1 MDKKLIKN
9 YIYNIMFQLVKIII
23 PLITLPYTYA
33 HIGAATLGISDF
45 AYNIAG
51 WFILFGVLGVNT
63 YGNREI
69 AKVRDN
75 QDELNRTFWEILWM
89 KMINMSLASICY
101 FVYVIFFVTKNQF
114 IYYLTGLSLL
124 ASATDIVWLYYGV
137 EDFKKASIRN
147 IIVKLIGV
155 ALILSFVK
163 RPDQLW
169 LYVVFT
175 CGSELIGQLIMF
187 LQLKQYVQYRKVSL
201 KDAYN
206 HHFKATFALFVP
218 TIAISVY
225 TMLDQTMIGFLHSEL
240 HLNYYK
246 TSMSFIKMFLYFITS
261 IGEVIL
267 PRMTNVYYNSESGES
282 QAKALINTTM
292 KIAMLLALPM
302 CFGMIGVASYL
313 IPWYAPSALELAPLI
328 MLGCPIIIFISM
340 SNVTGIQYL
349 VPTGNYSVYSRSV
362 IMGACINALVNL
374 ALISSLGAYGAII
387 GSLIA
392 EFTVTLVQYLSVRK
406 TVKINFMDSSYAK
419 YLSAS
424 VIMCVVVFGIG
435 KVLGASFMTNI
446 IQIGFG
452 VVFYFAFLLI
462 TKEELLL
469 TVINKVVKRNA

>member
-1 MDKKLIKN
+1 MDKKLLKN
-9 YIYNIMFQLVKIII
+9 YIYNILYQMVKIVI

-45 AYNIAG
+45 AYNISG

-75 QDELNRTFWEILWM
+75 QDELNRTFWEIFWM
-89 KMINMSLASICY
+89 KMLNMVLAGACY
-101 FVYVIFFVTKNQF
+101 LVYVTFFVSKNQF
-114 IYYLTGLSLL
+114 IYYLTGLSIL
-124 ASATDIVWLYYGV
+124 ASATDICWLYYGV

-147 IIVKLIGV
+147 IIVKLVGV
-155 ALILSFVK
+155 ALILTFVK
-163 RPDQLW
+163 TPEQLW
-169 LYVVFT
+169 LYVIFT
-175 CGSELIGQLIMF
+175 CGSELLGQLIMF
-187 LQLKQYVQYRKVSL
+187 LQLKQYIQPTKISL
-201 KDAYN
+201 KDAYK

-267 PRMTNVYYNSESGES
+267 PRMTNVYYNSESGEDK
-282 QAKALINTTM
+282 AKALINTTM
-292 KIAMLLALPM
+292 KIAMLLALPL

-313 IPWYAPSALELAPLI
+313 IPWYAASAPELAPLI

-362 IMGACINALVNL
+362 VIGACINACVNA
-374 ALISSLGAYGAII
+374 ALIGKFGAYGAII
-387 GSLIA
+387 GSIIA
-392 EFTVTLVQYLSVRK
+392 EFMVTLVQYLSVRK
-406 TVKINFMDSSYAK
+406 SVKINFLDASYFK
-419 YLSAS
+419 YLMAS
-424 VIMCVVVFGIG
+424 VLMCFGVLMIG
-435 KVLGASFMTNI
+435 RFMGASIVTNMVQI
-446 IQIGFG
+446 IFG
-452 VVFYFAFLLI
+452 VIFYFGFLLI
-462 TKEELLL
+462 SKEELLY
-469 TVINKVVKRNA
+469 TVLDKVVRRNV